1 MNLLLVTETPENY
14 CFSEKFL
21 SSRRFH
27 LFASE
32 KSKDFFPLI
41 REKEIKIVIID
52 SGRNDIIDF
61 ALLKK
66 IKNFDPLLEV
76 IIVGPKTSINKMAE
90 SIREGAT
97 DYLVKPL
104 KAEMLQPVLEKIK
117 KKRYLRRETFRLEK
131 ELTEKYIFQ
140 GMVGKNPQMLEVFS
154 LIERIA
160 RHSVP
165 VLITGETGTGKEMV
179 AQAIHNLS
187 LRQNKRCVICDCSSI
202 PETLFESE
210 LFGYLKGAFTGA
222 DKPKDGLFKEAD
234 GGTIFLD
241 EIGEIPVGIQSK
253 LLRVLEDHQFRPLA
267 SNRNM
272 KVDVRV
278 ISSSSRDLR
287 DIIKRRNFR
296 EDLFHRINVIEIY
309 LPPLRERKEDI
320 PLLCSHFLKKYNQ
333 KFSKKVIG
341 ISQRARKAILKYP
354 WPGNVRQL
362 ENMIERAVMLC
373 QDNFIDT
380 KDLSDY
386 LRDTMGKEEMVEGF
400 YPFSLLT
407 LEEVEKRH
415 ILEVLKRAS
424 NNKKKAANLLRLSRQ
439 ALYRK
444 LKKHGIAQA

>member
-1 MNLLLVTETPENY
+1 MNILLLAEAPENY
-14 CFSEKFL
+14 FFLKKFL
-21 SSRRFH
+21 SSRQFH
-27 LFASE
+27 LFASK
-32 KSKDFFPLI
+32 KSKDVFPLI
-41 REKEIKIVIID
+41 RKKEIKIVIID
-52 SGRNDIIDF
+52 SSRNDIADF
-61 ALLKK
+61 ALLKR
-66 IKNFDPLLEV
+66 IKDFDPLLDI
-76 IIVGPKTSINKMAE
+76 IIVGPGASITKMAE
-90 SIREGAT
+90 SIREGAA

-104 KAEMLQPVLEKIK
+104 KTDMLQPVLEKIQK
-117 KKRYLRRETFRLEK
+117 KSSLRQETFELEK
-131 ELTEKYIFQ
+131 GLAGKYIFQ
-140 GMVGKNPQMLEVFS
+140 GMTGKNPQILEVFS

-165 VLITGETGTGKEMV
+165 VLVTGETGTGKEMV
-179 AQAIHNLS
+179 AQAVHKLS
-187 LRQNKRCVICDCSSI
+187 LRQNKRLVICDCSAI

-222 DKPKDGLFKEAD
+222 DKSKDGLFKEAD

-241 EIGEIPVGIQSK
+241 EIGEIPVSIQSK

-267 SNRNM
+267 SNRN
-272 KVDVRV
+272 VNVNVRV

-287 DIIKRRNFR
+287 DIIKRGNFR

-333 KFSKKVIG
+333 KFGKKVKG
-341 ISQRARKAILKYP
+341 ISQRARKDILKYF

-373 QDNFIDT
+373 RDDFIDI
-380 KDLSDY
+380 KDLPDY
-386 LRDTMGKEEMVEGF
+386 LLDVVGKEEVSEGF

-415 ILEVLKRAS
+415 ILEVLKRADY
-424 NNKKKAANLLRLSRQ
+424 NKSKAAKLLKLSRK

-444 LKKHGIAQA
+444 LKKHGISQS